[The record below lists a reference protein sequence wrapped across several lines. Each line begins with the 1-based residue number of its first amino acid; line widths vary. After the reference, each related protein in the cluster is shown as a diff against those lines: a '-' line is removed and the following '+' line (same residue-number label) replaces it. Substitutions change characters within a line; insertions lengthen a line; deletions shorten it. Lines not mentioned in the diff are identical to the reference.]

1 MEEGF
6 DDVNTFKRK
15 CDVVKIFDVKYCA
28 YENNVD
34 KQERSYKNIILKSEV
49 VFFDTSAISFIYF
62 V

>member
-34 KQERSYKNIILKSEV
+34 IKNVHIRI
-49 VFFDTSAISFIYF
+49 
-62 V
+62 